1 MTTQNSPNAVSSSE
15 PNGVISRGI
24 LNVLLVFLESAI
36 TLMLRFDPKLRQL
49 AYPLAES
56 GKVVCIR
63 TYLPHTKIYATF
75 GYRGV
80 LLDDVL
86 PANKEAPDVIINAY
100 SFQIAN
106 VLMNHSESTV
116 ESLQIR
122 GESQD
127 VADVKAFL
135 VRVGVGGAIQNLIN
149 KLRGNP
155 ENKPTPEQKA
165 EKLSELR
172 AKINEQ
178 NQRIDEQAKD
188 IARLKTQ
195 LAESQNKQKATVA
208 GLIVASII
216 ALVAIVSHFFI

>member
-1 MTTQNSPNAVSSSE
+1 MTQSNPQNTPKSSE
-15 PNGVISRGI
+15 NGVISRGI
-24 LNVLLVFLESAI
+24 LNVLLVFIESAI

-75 GYRGV
+75 GFRGV
-80 LLDDVL
+80 LLDDIL

-106 VLMNHSESTV
+106 VLMNHSESSV

-135 VRVGVGGAIQNLIN
+135 VRIGVGGALQNLIN
-149 KLRGNP
+149 KLKGNP

-178 NQRIDEQAKD
+178 NQRIDEQTKD

-195 LAESQNKQKATVA
+195 LAEAQNKQKATVA
-208 GLIVASII
+208 GLIVASVI
-216 ALVAIVSHFFI
+216 AIVAIVLHFFI

>member
-1 MTTQNSPNAVSSSE
+1 M
-15 PNGVISRGI
+15 
-24 LNVLLVFLESAI
+24 
-36 TLMLRFDPKLRQL
+36 
-49 AYPLAES
+49 
-56 GKVVCIR
+56 
-63 TYLPHTKIYATF
+63 
-75 GYRGV
+75 YRGV
-80 LLDDVL
+80 LLDDTL
-86 PANKEAPDVIINAY
+86 PANKQAPDVIINAY
-100 SFQIAN
+100 SFQLINA
-106 VLMNHSESTV
+106 LMNHRESTIDA
-116 ESLQIR
+116 LQIR
-122 GESQD
+122 GETQD

-208 GLIVASII
+208 GLIVASVI